1 MIGFIIRIIANSG
14 GLYAANTFVPGFS
27 LIGGI
32 KELLMAGA
40 VLAILN
46 TIVKP
51 ILKFVT
57 GPLIVLT
64 LGIFIIVIN
73 ALMLW
78 LTDYIFA
85 FINIQNLT
93 ALVWATIIIG
103 VLNILAGTISKIID

>member
-1 MIGFIIRIIANSG
+1 MIGFIIRIIANST
-14 GLYAANTFVPGFS
+14 GLYVATRFVPGFS
-27 LIGGI
+27 LTGGI
-32 KELLMAGA
+32 KELLLAGV

-64 LGIFIIVIN
+64 FGLFTIVIN

-103 VLNILAGTISKIID
+103 ILNILAGIISKTTD